1 MISLN
6 EQLNSK
12 YAEGL
17 FAVVCTNEVVIPVRN
32 RSMIRAAKDGQG
44 CYIQRGKKEI
54 YVFAYQI
61 KFAKN
66 A

>member
-1 MISLN
+1 MTLT
-6 EQLNSK
+6 EQLNVK

-17 FAVVCTNEVVIPVRN
+17 FAVVCTNEVIIPVRN
-32 RSMIRAAKDGQG
+32 RSMIRAAKDGRG

-54 YVFAYQI
+54 YVFVYQI
-61 KFAKN
+61 KFAKM